1 MAIPERSARRAV
13 VVVLAI
19 TIATTLIYMTVL
31 AASKPTWV
39 PASSQTVPA
48 GYLHEQQHAFNATDN
63 IINNSTDPWECTC
76 YSYDSDEPLAEKPDS
91 KADAGGA
98 KDPIIVPE
106 SFGDPPAELMS
117 KINKNFVE
125 GRVLLIA
132 TANYGMRDY
141 TYNWIESLKKTGVDK
156 FLVFCL
162 DDKLY
167 KHMVNAGYEENAAT
181 IPASW
186 LDLDVAAGFEDYF
199 SPKYRIITHAKTL
212 VVQRLLYLD
221 VTVFFSDVDIVFLRP
236 RMIEF
241 VKTYMDIRPETHV
254 IFQQEGLDTR
264 QVNSGFYLIK
274 PEYDMK
280 RMLAQTIYLQD
291 STEGLT
297 QQGAMNRALDDMVK
311 DIRSSSVVLLDVMF
325 FPNGFA
331 YFDNNLS
338 KSRGVEPYIL
348 HANFRV
354 AGDKKKELVNLG
366 MWYLDEKWL
375 KKVDAQVEQ
384 SWQEQVDTIT
394 PGNSS

>member
-1 MAIPERSARRAV
+1 MPVPERSTRRALI
-13 VVVLAI
+13 VVLAI
-19 TIATTLIYMTVL
+19 TIATTLIYISVL
-31 AASKPTWV
+31 AASGPTWV

-48 GYLHEQQHAFNATDN
+48 GYLRDQQHAFNATHT
-63 IINNSTDPWECTC
+63 NSTEPWHCTC
-76 YSYDSDEPLAEKPDS
+76 YSYDSDQPLPEVPESGDQK
-91 KADAGGA
+91 KTGA

-106 SFGDPPAELMS
+106 SFTDPPQELMD
-117 KINKNFVE
+117 KINKNLVQ

-141 TYNWIESLKKTGVDK
+141 MYNWIESLKLTGVDK

-167 KHMVNAGYEENAAT
+167 THLVNAGYEENAAT
-181 IPASW
+181 IPESW
-186 LDLDVAAGFEDYF
+186 LHLDVATDFEDYF
-199 SPKYRIITHAKTL
+199 SPRYRIITHAKTL

-241 VKTYMDIRPETHV
+241 VKTYMDMRQETHA

-264 QVNSGFYLIK
+264 QINSGFYLIK

-291 STEGLT
+291 SNEGLT
-297 QQGAMNRALDDMVK
+297 QQGAMNRALDEMVK

-325 FPNGFA
+325 FPNGYA
-331 YFDNNLS
+331 YFDKNLS

-354 AGDKKKELVNLG
+354 AGDKKKELVTLG
-366 MWYLDEKWL
+366 FWYLDEEWL
-375 KKVDAQVEQ
+375 KKVDAQFEQ
-384 SWQEQVDTIT
+384 SWQEQMNAIT

>member
-1 MAIPERSARRAV
+1 
-13 VVVLAI
+13 
-19 TIATTLIYMTVL
+19 MTVL

-63 IINNSTDPWECTC
+63 INNNNNSTDPWECTC
-76 YSYDSDEPLAEKPDS
+76 YSYDSDEPLAEKPDPIT
-91 KADAGGA
+91 DAGGA

-106 SFGDPPAELMS
+106 SFSDPPAELMN

-167 KHMVNAGYEENAAT
+167 KHMVNAGYEQNAAT

-186 LDLDVAAGFEDYF
+186 LDLDVADGFEDYF

-212 VVQRLLYLD
+212 VVQQLLYLD

-241 VKTYMDIRPETHV
+241 VKTYMDMRPETHV

-311 DIRSSSVVLLDVMF
+311 DIRSSSVVLLDVIF

-354 AGDKKKELVNLG
+354 GDAKKKELVNLG

-384 SWQEQVDTIT
+384 SWQEQVDTIA